1 MALQRRT
8 FLGAALG
15 AMAGAPAAAQEIAS
29 TLAKPMQ
36 GTAPLPMTPGLR
48 GLNEAMRAGVSLNEG
63 PKQRAKRILR
73 NLATRGE
80 VESVLYEDYRTCNV
94 IDHDLLNKRSYS
106 YAAKVTFQ
114 RQRFVERRMRELQEE
129 TGYERIWQVINSAAG
144 IKS

>member
-1 MALQRRT
+1 MP
-8 FLGAALG
+8 FPG
-15 AMAGAPAAAQEIAS
+15 
-29 TLAKPMQ
+29 
-36 GTAPLPMTPGLR
+36 GLR
-48 GLNEAMRAGVSLNEG
+48 GLNQAMSQGVCMDEG